1 MYDFEN
7 WRTNL
12 PKNLNYIY
20 LKVKFLIIL
29 IGNFFLCH
37 RTWLKFLNIFLLT
50 VAINMF
56 RSFISQLFY
65 IVSQTEAGDAEN
77 DGGTDQES

>member
-1 MYDFEN
+1 M
-7 WRTNL
+7 
-12 PKNLNYIY
+12 
-20 LKVKFLIIL
+20 IIL

-77 DGGTDQES
+77 DGGTDQESQGRGN

>member
-1 MYDFEN
+1 M
-7 WRTNL
+7 
-12 PKNLNYIY
+12 
-20 LKVKFLIIL
+20 IIL
-29 IGNFFLCH
+29 IGNFFCH

>member
-1 MYDFEN
+1 M
-7 WRTNL
+7 
-12 PKNLNYIY
+12 
-20 LKVKFLIIL
+20 IIL
-29 IGNFFLCH
+29 IGNFFLFH
-37 RTWLKFLNIFLLT
+37 RTYLKFLNIFLLT
-50 VAINMF
+50 VAMNMF

>member
-1 MYDFEN
+1 MS
-7 WRTNL
+7 
-12 PKNLNYIY
+12 YIY
-20 LKVKFLIIL
+20 LKVKCLIIL

-37 RTWLKFLNIFLLT
+37 RTELKFLNIFLLT
-50 VAINMF
+50 VALNMF

>member
-1 MYDFEN
+1 M
-7 WRTNL
+7 
-12 PKNLNYIY
+12 
-20 LKVKFLIIL
+20 IIL
-29 IGNFFLCH
+29 TGNFFLCH

-56 RSFISQLFY
+56 RSFISPLFY

-77 DGGTDQES
+77 DGGTDQESQGRGS

>member
-1 MYDFEN
+1 M
-7 WRTNL
+7 
-12 PKNLNYIY
+12 
-20 LKVKFLIIL
+20 IIL
-29 IGNFFLCH
+29 TGNFFLCH

-77 DGGTDQES
+77 DGGTDQESQGRGS

>member
-12 PKNLNYIY
+12 PKNLKYIY
-20 LKVKFLIIL
+20 LKVKFLIIF
-29 IGNFFLCH
+29 IGNSFLCH